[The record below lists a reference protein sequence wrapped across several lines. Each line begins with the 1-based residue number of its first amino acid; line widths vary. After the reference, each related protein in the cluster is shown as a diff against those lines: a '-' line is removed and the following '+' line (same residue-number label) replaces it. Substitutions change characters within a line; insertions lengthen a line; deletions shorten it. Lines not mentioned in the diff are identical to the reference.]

1 MAETAIDNAWFYV
14 LTMSLDCVSI
24 LCALMNMAIVLWIWR
39 KDPKAKQSPSFC
51 LTFWMA
57 IPDILQRVVDLGV
70 SPYTFTEEM
79 TENYSL
85 ARFYVWLQW
94 FACYWYVCLNIL
106 IAVDLQL
113 VFFHRLP
120 RYAPIR
126 RWYPLVGTVAGFVLA
141 FMLLVMPKIRLYYG
155 GAVTIGDRGTAWMPF
170 NAYWT
175 LSWLTL
181 AIVYL
186 VGVMIAILHK
196 LYASQRELRQFDSG
210 SMGMQK
216 MAANPTVLRSARLVM
231 AYPITLALVYIPYM
245 LNMWFSSFLQGPGV
259 AIWNYITFIIYSSQ
273 GIIGFFVL
281 LMHPVVVNLY
291 PSQKFNLT
299 SWFSR
304 SQSFVKRPSAQST
317 AALSSTA
324 ATPGATLGVSQG
336 TTVNSQASSHPYLK
350 TMDLGPHVTGMF
362 GHPNDSKIL
371 VNEDGTMAEAGYQN
385 PAYMGS
391 YKKLNT
397 FDSFD
402 DTSCL

>member
-1 MAETAIDNAWFYV
+1 MAEATIDNAWFYI
-14 LTMSLDCVSI
+14 LTMTLDGVSI
-24 LCALMNMAIVLWIWR
+24 LCALLNMAIVLWIWR
-39 KDPKAKQSPSFC
+39 KDPKSKQSPSFC
-51 LTFWMA
+51 LTLWMA

-106 IAVDLQL
+106 IAMDLQL

-126 RWYPLVGTVAGFVLA
+126 RWYPLIGTVAGFILA
-141 FMLLVMPKIRLYYG
+141 FMLLIMPKVRLYYG

-186 VGVMIAILHK
+186 VSVMIAILLK
-196 LYASQRELRQFDSG
+196 LYASQRELRQFDS
-210 SMGMQK
+210 SNMGMRK
-216 MAANPTVLRSARLVM
+216 MTANPTVLRSARLVM
-231 AYPITLALVYIPYM
+231 AYPITLAIVYIPYL

-273 GIIGFFVL
+273 GIIGLIVL

-291 PSQKFNLT
+291 PGQKFDIT

-304 SQSFVKRPSAQST
+304 TQSFLKRPSAPPSM
-317 AALSSTA
+317 ALSNTVG
-324 ATPGATLGVSQG
+324 TPGAVSGASQD
-336 TTVNSQASSHPYLK
+336 TAVNSQTSQHPYLK
-350 TMDLGPHVTGMF
+350 TMDLGPHVTGLF

-371 VNEDGTMAEAGYQN
+371 VNEDGTVAESNHQTSDYT
-385 PAYMGS
+385 GS
-391 YKKLNT
+391 YKNLNT